1 MKFSVSN
8 TAIDVTAARK
18 AMADNSCGAL
28 VVFEGW
34 IRNHNEG
41 QEVLRLEYEVY
52 RPVAEKEGSRII
64 DEALERFGVSN
75 ALCIH
80 REGLLELGEI
90 AVIVCV
96 SSPHRGEAFD
106 ACRYIIDQTKTRLP
120 IWKKEHYVSGISEWV
135 NCEHCAA
142 AGHSHD
148 HALKGGGHE

>member
-1 MKFSVSN
+1 MKFSVAS

-18 AMADNSCGAL
+18 AVADTGCGAL

-34 IRNHNEG
+34 VRDHNEG
-41 QEVLRLEYEVY
+41 QEVERLEYELY
-52 RPVAEKEGSRII
+52 RSIVEREGARII
-64 DEALERFGVSN
+64 DEALQRFAVSH

-96 SSPHRGEAFD
+96 SSPHRGEGFA
-106 ACRYIIDQTKTRLP
+106 ACRYIIDQAKTRLP
-120 IWKKEHYVSGISEWV
+120 IWKKEHYVTGVSEWV

-142 AGHSHD
+142 AGHSHGD
-148 HALKGGGHE
+148 ELHG

>member
-8 TAIDVTAARK
+8 RPIDADAAKK
-18 AMADNSCGAL
+18 AVADKSCGAL

-34 IRNHNEG
+34 IRDHNEG
-41 QEVLRLEYEVY
+41 QKVERLEYEVY
-52 RPVAEKEGSRII
+52 RPVAEKEGARII
-64 DEALERFGVSN
+64 DEAIERFGVSH
-75 ALCIH
+75 AVCIH

-106 ACRYIIDQTKTRLP
+106 ACRYIIDETKTRLP

-142 AGHSHD
+142 AGHLH
-148 HALKGGGHE
+148 GHHKHE

>member
-8 TAIDVTAARK
+8 KPIDADAAK
-18 AMADNSCGAL
+18 EAVADKSCGAL

-34 IRNHNEG
+34 IRDHNEG
-41 QEVLRLEYEVY
+41 QEVERLEYEVY
-52 RPVAEKEGSRII
+52 RPVAEKEGARIV
-64 DEALERFGVSN
+64 DEAIERFGISHAV
-75 ALCIH
+75 CIH

-106 ACRYIIDQTKTRLP
+106 ACRYIIDETKTRLP

-142 AGHSHD
+142 AGHSHGD
-148 HALKGGGHE
+148 HKHE